1 MIEGFCMSK
10 VANCTD
16 SDNAIWSLLWKLNF
30 DLSLC
35 GVVTLYRSIK
45 ICNYKH
51 ASQNFIQSV
60 STNSAVKILNHKR
73 SLGVR
78 LNWTCGIVGLIVFLR
93 RAGKLVTNKI
103 VRRFK
108 VNWKS
113 MFCY

>member
-60 STNSAVKILNHKR
+60 STNSTVKILDHKR

-78 LNWTCGIVGLIVFLR
+78 LNWTKDTWYC
-93 RAGKLVTNKI
+93 
-103 VRRFK
+103 RFDSFSTAC
-108 VNWKS
+108 WKTS
-113 MFCY
+113 SK